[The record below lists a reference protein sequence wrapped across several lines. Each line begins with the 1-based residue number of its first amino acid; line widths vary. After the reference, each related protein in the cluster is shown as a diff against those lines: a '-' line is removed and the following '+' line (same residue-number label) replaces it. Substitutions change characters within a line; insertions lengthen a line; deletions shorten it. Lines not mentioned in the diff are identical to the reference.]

1 MSGNSSNNS
10 KASSLLKARLN
21 ASSRRGRT
29 TTGTT
34 KTNSK
39 SADELSNNNTNDN
52 APPESKRIEVV
63 EDGDACSST
72 TTSKVLAPPT
82 TSAST
87 ATSTD
92 TINRQNVIP
101 TPPHDEEEQSND
113 TTPNHSNA
121 TPKHSNTFV
130 PKPPPPPPPQQ
141 QLRDKTSVLSSTITN
156 KDTRRAWADDTPLQK
171 IKDLLSTVPL
181 QSKVSSGSTPSYTS
195 IIQPHPKQIHSSTYS
210 NTSSTSTSV
219 SSSTVQKPH
228 VTFISDN
235 ETDSKQQDN
244 NNNTKSSIKSTFSL
258 HNVTKYDTDA
268 TKTKIKTTTHP
279 LSSSSSSSSSTT
291 SSSSS
296 SSSSPTQSST
306 PHKMMRHNR
315 KKLPKRNEVSTD
327 NIDNYH
333 DWTRTEVDS
342 TCIPYNSYVQIQ
354 AGSTHMANTI
364 ACNIVMRP
372 PSTNDEF
379 IHTSTR
385 SIGDNLDR
393 PGSAST
399 TATATATATATT
411 NVNSHKHK
419 RNIIKYEAQAHEPN
433 NMTSTHGIHPS
444 SLLIVYVKT
453 ITSSSSSSSSSSFG
467 KAQDSSSEYY
477 HPKNSVQQ
485 NTLPPPQVLKYG
497 DIIALHSPLARNR
510 ALGVRQVSM
519 QDNIYATSVSNSTI
533 ETKIQSQHQHHEV
546 GFYRSILGDKEK
558 WLVVSTQ
565 DCIRIGSNVR
575 DVESILYNQYTL
587 HSMGLPVRSNG
598 HPVILLNIATGG
610 VLSLPNH
617 DSNTSKYSLLN
628 IQIRGQGMH
637 NIFTSNEEEEEK
649 DHISTWI
656 IQQVGAPSCPLW
668 NSQRVFLMERH
679 LLQPERHMIT
689 KGSDP
694 YPNRYYPLKDFPIHV
709 QEQVMM
715 KELLGAMMGLEG
727 RYIKFNST
735 TSSQS
740 GKGNMF
746 FECKFT
752 VSSSATDGID
762 PSLMNLVQHI
772 LPLCTDFVF
781 VNEFIGTRMAK
792 FEYGLIARALVSE
805 ISTLIQEY
813 LSYLCQ
819 LERHVYQS
827 KLSVAKLWYLLQP
840 SLSSVRTLRQLVTSA
855 RYYKGG
861 QLLTQINNMT
871 SSELNGDSRAEDI
884 AQRVVQVASRPFM
897 DMLSSWISK
906 GEVYDPFNE
915 FMIENKFPFQFKRAS
930 TSSANVT
937 KTMTLSSLSSSVWE
951 DCFCLRPQHIYL
963 INDHTAEKVL
973 TIGKYLNVLREC
985 SKGGSKGSEGGQ
997 NTALPHIDTL
1007 RGCITM
1013 TEKIND
1019 AFNFSASTVL
1029 NLMLTDYNFL
1039 DNLRFV
1045 KKYFLIE
1052 QGDFFVQFLDMAE
1065 KELLAP
1071 VTKISKSRI
1080 HTLLLM
1086 SIQHGN
1092 QSYEANR
1099 NMLLDELICE
1109 FSRDN
1114 LIDRLDAIHKTSGG
1128 IISGP
1133 QLRTPSH
1140 SFKSSSHKTELKG
1153 IDTFS
1158 LDCRISW
1165 PLSLIFAQS
1174 SMQLYKLLFRH
1185 LFFCKYVERR
1195 LFATWLDH
1203 QMLKE
1208 FTLRALLGKTYML
1221 RQKMVHFMQNL
1232 VYYMM
1237 FEVIEPHWHKLME
1250 NIANVKT
1257 VDNLAQIHNHFQAS
1271 ISQECLLTNIA
1282 LLRILAKL
1290 MTTCLGFADHVRL
1303 FMKKTGMVS
1312 FCFFVF
1318 WERIY
1323 IVWPLFI
1330 IYFFILIL
1338 IGGFIFY
1345 YSY

>member
-1 MSGNSSNNS
+1 MYGYPRVTTMSSSNS

-21 ASSRRGRT
+21 ATSRRGRT
-29 TTGTT
+29 TAGTT
-34 KTNSK
+34 NTVNSNN
-39 SADELSNNNTNDN
+39 ADELSNKNTH
-52 APPESKRIEVV
+52 AESKRNEVD
-63 EDGDACSST
+63 DGDTSST
-72 TTSKVLAPPT
+72 TIKVPVLPTSVTTTTT
-82 TSAST
+82 TSSTTGTARASR
-87 ATSTD
+87 
-92 TINRQNVIP
+92 NQQNEIP
-101 TPPHDEEEQSND
+101 SVLPHDEEEQFDD
-113 TTPNHSNA
+113 TSNHSNA
-121 TPKHSNTFV
+121 TPKHSNMFI
-130 PKPPPPPPPQQ
+130 PKPQQPQP
-141 QLRDKTSVLSSTITN
+141 QLKDKSSTLSSTTNN
-156 KDTRRAWADDTPLQK
+156 KDNRRAWADDTPLQK
-171 IKDLLSTVPL
+171 IKELLSTVPL
-181 QSKVSSGSTPSYTS
+181 QSKVSSASTTSNTS
-195 IIQPHPKQIHSSTYS
+195 IIQPHPKQINSSTVS
-210 NTSSTSTSV
+210 NASSTSTSV
-219 SSSTVQKPH
+219 SSSTAQKPH
-228 VTFISDN
+228 VTFISDYA
-235 ETDSKQQDN
+235 TDSKHQEN
-244 NNNTKSSIKSTFSL
+244 NNNYTKSSIKSTLPL
-258 HNVTKYDTDA
+258 HNVAKYDANA
-268 TKTKIKTTTHP
+268 TQITTHP
-279 LSSSSSSSSSTT
+279 LSSSST

-296 SSSSPTQSST
+296 SSSSSSLSST
-306 PHKMMRHNR
+306 PHKMRRHNTQE
-315 KKLPKRNEVSTD
+315 LPKRNEVSTD
-327 NIDNYH
+327 YIDNYH
-333 DWTRTEVDS
+333 DWFSTEVDS

-354 AGSTHMANTI
+354 AGTTHMANTI
-364 ACNIVMRP
+364 ACNILMRP
-372 PSTNDEF
+372 PSTNDEV
-379 IHTSTR
+379 IHTSAR

-399 TATATATATATT
+399 TATATATA
-411 NVNSHKHK
+411 NVTSHKHK

-444 SLLIVYVKT
+444 SLLIVFVKT

-467 KAQDSSSEYY
+467 NTQDSSSEYY
-477 HPKNSVQQ
+477 YSKNSVQQ
-485 NTLPPPQVLKYG
+485 NTLPPQVLKYG

-519 QDNIYATSVSNSTI
+519 QDNIYATSVPNSTI
-533 ETKIQSQHQHHEV
+533 QTKIQSQHQHHEV

-575 DVESILYNQYTL
+575 DVESILYNQSSLQY
-587 HSMGLPVRSNG
+587 MGLPVRSNG

-617 DSNTSKYSLLN
+617 NSNTSKHSLLN
-628 IQIRGQGMH
+628 IQIRGQGIH
-637 NIFTSNEEEEEK
+637 NILTSDEGEEE
-649 DHISTWI
+649 HYHVSTWI

-668 NSQRVFLMERH
+668 NSQRMFLMERH
-679 LLQPERHMIT
+679 LLRPERHVIT

-694 YPNRYYPLKDFPIHV
+694 YPDRYYLLKDFPIHV

-740 GKGNMF
+740 DKGNVLLDCTF
-746 FECKFT
+746 S

-772 LPLCTDFVF
+772 LPLCTDFVS

-792 FEYGLIARALVSE
+792 FEYGLIAHALVSE
-805 ISTLIQEY
+805 ISTLIQDY

-819 LERHVYQS
+819 LEQQVHQS
-827 KLSVAKLWYLLQP
+827 KLSISKLWYLLQP

-861 QLLTQINNMT
+861 QLLTQINNM
-871 SSELNGDSRAEDI
+871 SSTELNGDSRAEDI
-884 AQRVVQVASRPFM
+884 AQRVIQVASRPFM

-930 TSSANVT
+930 TSSANPPT
-937 KTMTLSSLSSSVWE
+937 KSMTLSSLSSSVWE

-973 TIGKYLNVLREC
+973 TIGKYLNVIREC
-985 SKGGSKGSEGGQ
+985 SNGGKEGSEGGQ
-997 NTALPHIDTL
+997 NTALPHMDTL
-1007 RGCITM
+1007 RGCITV
-1013 TEKIND
+1013 TETIND
-1019 AFNFSASTVL
+1019 AFNSSASTVL

-1065 KELLAP
+1065 KELLFP

-1086 SIQHGN
+1086 SIQHGT
-1092 QSYEANR
+1092 QSYEANK

-1128 IISGP
+1128 ISSGQ
-1133 QLRTPSH
+1133 QLKTPSH

-1153 IDTFS
+1153 IDTFT

-1165 PLSLIFAQS
+1165 PLSLIFAQP

-1208 FTLRALLGKTYML
+1208 FGLRALLGKTYML
-1221 RQKMVHFMQNL
+1221 RQKMMHFMQNL

-1290 MTTCLGFADHVRL
+1290 MTTCLGFADHIRH
-1303 FMKKTGMVS
+1303 FMKKTGIVS
-1312 FCFFVF
+1312 FCFVFLCFVF
-1318 WERIY
+1318 WQRIY
-1323 IVWPLFI
+1323 IVRPLFI
-1330 IYFFILIL
+1330 IDSMF
-1338 IGGFIFY
+1338 
-1345 YSY
+1345 